1 MRELG
6 PYKMSSVARLTGF
19 SPMLL
24 RAWEKRYDLLRPIRS
39 PKGHRLYTDQDLQ
52 VLRRVRALL
61 DEGRSIGEVA
71 GLGIEALLAEHLP
84 VPARQQPSARLLEPA
99 EDHGPDSGRSAML
112 DALVERLVQGAVQMD
127 ETALET
133 ALDQAFARYSVAV
146 AVESVI
152 RPATIRIGDLWHE
165 GVCTVSGEH
174 LASQAFTRRLHR
186 LLDISRNRDASL
198 PYVITACFPDEW
210 HEFGALLVA
219 FYISQAGARV
229 LHLGASV
236 PFDDLERALAKLD
249 PQAVYLSVMRDGLFR
264 QHRASLIELAGR
276 WGDRVAFHVG
286 GQGVLADDGLDAA
299 GVRVWAPG
307 ASIAQLALSEILKR

>member
-52 VLRRVRALL
+52 VLRRVKAMI
-61 DEGRSIGEVA
+61 DEGRSIGEIA
-71 GLGIEALLAEHLP
+71 GLGIEALLAEPLP
-84 VPARQQPSARLLEPA
+84 LPPRQQPSAKLLEPA
-99 EDHGPDSGRSAML
+99 DDRGTDSGRSAML
-112 DALVERLVQGAVQMD
+112 EALIERLVQGAVQMD
-127 ETALET
+127 EMALET

-146 AVESVI
+146 AVENVI

-165 GVCTVSGEH
+165 GVCSISGEH

-186 LLDISRNRDASL
+186 LLDISRNRDVSL
-198 PYVITACFPDEW
+198 PYIITACFPDEW

-236 PFDDLERALAKLD
+236 PFDDLERALEKLD
-249 PQAVYLSVMRDGLFR
+249 PQAVYLSVTRDSLFR
-264 QHRASLIELAGR
+264 GNREALASLATR

-286 GQGVLADDGLDAA
+286 GQGVGSDEGLAAS
-299 GVRVWAPG
+299 GVRVWHPG
-307 ASIAQLALSEILKR
+307 SSIAQLALSEILKR